1 MTRLLDELQRLYF
14 PAPWCGRI
22 GEGNA
27 LPIQELSAT
36 ALAQGLAGEAP
47 VQLALASGE
56 GSVRG
61 MVLRFTHRGDW
72 PRVAE
77 LYQSLQEEL
86 ELPAPAMVASADD
99 GYQLWLSLAEATPVP
114 VARDFLAALCTRYLA
129 DLRPAAI
136 AIVPGA
142 GSDNGLVGLVPA
154 LHAANGKWSAFID
167 PGMGSMFIDESGLD
181 MAPNLERQAEMLAG
195 LRSISPAALQRAQ
208 HLLIAVAAPDLAK
221 PATNPPG
228 APASGSLSGSFSDA
242 QSFLLAVINDPS
254 VSLSQRI
261 EAATAL
267 LPYTA
272 RKSTG

>member
-14 PAPWCGRI
+14 PAPWCGRV

-27 LPIQELSAT
+27 LPIQELSAA
-36 ALAQGLAGEAP
+36 ALTQGLAGEAP
-47 VQLALASGE
+47 VQLALASGD

-61 MVLRFTHRGDW
+61 MVLRFTRRADW

-86 ELPAPAMVASADD
+86 ELPAPAIAASADD
-99 GYQLWLSLAEATPVP
+99 GYLLWLSLAEPTPVP
-114 VARDFLAALCTRYLA
+114 VAHAFLAALCARYLA
-129 DLRPAAI
+129 DLPPAAI
-136 AIVPGA
+136 ATVPGA
-142 GSDNGLVGLVPA
+142 GSDTGLVGLVPA

-167 PGMGSMFIDESGLD
+167 PGMGSMFVDESGLD
-181 MAPNLERQAEMLAG
+181 MAPNLDRQAEMLAG
-195 LRSISPAALQRAQ
+195 LRSIAPAALQRAQ
-208 HLLIAVAAPDLAK
+208 HLLATAAALVLAAPSS
-221 PATNPPG
+221 PG
-228 APASGSLSGSFSDA
+228 AAASGPLSGTFSDA

-261 EAATAL
+261 EAASAL